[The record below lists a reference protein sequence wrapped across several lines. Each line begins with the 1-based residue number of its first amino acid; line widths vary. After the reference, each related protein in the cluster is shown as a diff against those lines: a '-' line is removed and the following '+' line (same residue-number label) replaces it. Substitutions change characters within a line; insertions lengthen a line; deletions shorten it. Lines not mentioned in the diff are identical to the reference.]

1 MYMCSIAVSRG
12 SVFAD
17 VQFFPPASEFFAGR
31 RPHLSPHTY
40 IYRPAEARASGR
52 ACRLPGSLAR
62 SSVLRSLIVLL
73 RSLIVLLRSLIVLLR
88 SLIEPR
94 RCVLPAAMAK
104 ASATMRPVSATQG
117 EPALSLLFPPNSAC
131 MLSSCRSQ
139 PACLTH
145 TRHTPAGSPAP
156 TARCASAQA
165 AALVME
171 SATQA
176 AVAARPASLLAAVTR
191 GGAGPTARLRSQL
204 PMAITPPPHP
214 LPQWLRGRQKRS
226 TSGMRHSPACC
237 SSEMPSPSLMCSS
250 CCSSR
255 PPCP

>member
-1 MYMCSIAVSRG
+1 MQTYSFSRRRQN
-12 SVFAD
+12 SLREA
-17 VQFFPPASEFFAGR
+17 PAPFT
-31 RPHLSPHTY
+31 PHIH

-52 ACRLPGSLAR
+52 ACRLPGSSAR
-62 SSVLRSLIVLL
+62 SSVRLALCSAVSPSTYRFTRTSYQSQV
-73 RSLIVLLRSLIVLLR
+73 LR

-145 TRHTPAGSPAP
+145 TRHIPAGSPAP

>member
-1 MYMCSIAVSRG
+1 MG
-12 SVFAD
+12 
-17 VQFFPPASEFFAGR
+17 PAS
-31 RPHLSPHTY
+31 RPFSPHTY
-40 IYRPAEARASGR
+40 HISSGGRARASGR
-52 ACRLPGSLAR
+52 ACRRPGSSAR
-62 SSVLRSLIVLL
+62 SSVLRSRQDCTMALQMQAGVG
-73 RSLIVLLRSLIVLLR
+73 VHPLR
-88 SLIEPR
+88 SLIERR

-104 ASATMRPVSATQG
+104 ASATTRPVSATQG
-117 EPALSLLFPPNSAC
+117 EPALSLIFPPNPAS
-131 MLSSCRSQ
+131 MLSPCRSQ

-165 AALVME
+165 AALAME

-176 AVAARPASLLAAVTR
+176 AVAARPASLPAAVTR
-191 GGAGPTARLRSQL
+191 GGAGSTARLRSQL

-214 LPQWLRGRQKRS
+214 LPQWLRGRQRRS
-226 TSGMRHSPACC
+226 TSGIRHSPACR
-237 SSEMPSPSLMCSS
+237 SSEMPSPSPMCSS

>member
-17 VQFFPPASEFFAGR
+17 VQFFPPASEFFTRR
-31 RPHLSPHTY
+31 RPRLSPHTY

-62 SSVLRSLIVLL
+62 SSV
-73 RSLIVLLRSLIVLLR
+73 LRSLIVLLR

-145 TRHTPAGSPAP
+145 TRHIPAGSPAP

-165 AALVME
+165 AALAME

>member
-1 MYMCSIAVSRG
+1 MFRLI
-12 SVFAD
+12 
-17 VQFFPPASEFFAGR
+17 SEHR
-31 RPHLSPHTY
+31 QCV
-40 IYRPAEARASGR
+40 RPAATAT
-52 ACRLPGSLAR
+52 
-62 SSVLRSLIVLL
+62 
-73 RSLIVLLRSLIVLLR
+73 
-88 SLIEPR
+88 
-94 RCVLPAAMAK
+94 
-104 ASATMRPVSATQG
+104 ASATMKPVSATQG
-117 EPALSLLFPPNSAC
+117 EPASSLLFLVERNQHASP
-131 MLSSCRSQ
+131 RRGQ
-139 PACLTH
+139 PASPCLTH
-145 TRHTPAGSPAP
+145 TRHTLTGSPAP
-156 TARCASAQA
+156 TARCASALA
-165 AALVME
+165 AALAME